1 MISVRR
7 YQPPYRII
15 LYCQREVYCK
25 TCFTSHFDTRSRS
38 VGPADTAAIRGD
50 SGRRNT
56 CPRCSGTVFDAE
68 GFAAGKRDYHRRCMT
83 CFRSVSPSGV
93 PSWFR

>member
-68 GFAAGKRDYHRRCMT
+68 GFAAGQRDYHRRCMT
-83 CFRSVSPSGV
+83 CLRSVSPSGV
-93 PSWFR
+93 SSLLR